1 MKLIEQFF
9 RKIKIQFFARFYTVR
24 NHFEILFFQNF
35 FIQSRDMSYDYF
47 LFVVEI
53 QLVNHLRS
61 QNQIGVFS
69 PFLLIRL
76 CVGVGQV
83 QDIFF
88 ADKFLHF
95 GGRVVG
101 IFLVIGN
108 QKNGFL
114 LTQESLSSENA
125 HGRTYCS
132 FHGKML
138 GFFPIL
144 KNLFSEI
151 LV

>member
-1 MKLIEQFF
+1 
-9 RKIKIQFFARFYTVR
+9 
-24 NHFEILFFQNF
+24 
-35 FIQSRDMSYDYF
+35 MSYDYF
-47 LFVVEI
+47 LFVIEI
-53 QLVNHLRS
+53 QLVNHFCS

-95 GGRVVG
+95 GGCVVG

-108 QKNGFL
+108 QQNGFL
-114 LTQESLSSENA
+114 LA
-125 HGRTYCS
+125 
-132 FHGKML
+132 
-138 GFFPIL
+138 
-144 KNLFSEI
+144 
-151 LV
+151 

>member
-9 RKIKIQFFARFYTVR
+9 RKIKIKFFARFYAVR

-53 QLVNHLRS
+53 QLVNYFCS

-69 PFLLIRL
+69 PLLLIRL

-88 ADKFLHF
+88 ANKFLHF

-114 LTQESLSSENA
+114 LAQKSLSSENA
-125 HGRTYCS
+125 HGRAYRS

-138 GFFPIL
+138 GFFPVL

>member
-9 RKIKIQFFARFYTVR
+9 CKIKIQFFARFDAVR

-53 QLVNHLRS
+53 QLVNHLCS

-69 PFLLIRL
+69 PLLLIRL
-76 CVGVGQV
+76 CVGVRQV

-114 LTQESLSSENA
+114 LAQESLGSENT
-125 HGRTYCS
+125 HGRAYSS

-144 KNLFSEI
+144 KNIFSEI

>member
-9 RKIKIQFFARFYTVR
+9 REIKIKFFARFYAVR

-47 LFVVEI
+47 LFIIEI

-61 QNQIGVFS
+61 QNQIGVSS
-69 PFLLIRL
+69 PLLLIRL

-83 QDIFF
+83 QNIFF

-95 GGRVVG
+95 CGCVVG
-101 IFLVIGN
+101 IFLVISN